1 MFNYYDEVDEKGN
14 RKRSW
19 RSINHRFKKVSDS
32 TYLTRFRKYVNQN
45 GTKQQ
50 KLNIVE
56 SSVFSPFENAR
67 AKSLV
72 VHDIDLQRWARQKA
86 GELSLTCFLAS
97 TFWVLC
103 FSKDHQTR
111 YQTFSRE

>member
-1 MFNYYDEVDEKGN
+1 VFDYYDEVDEKGN

-19 RSINHRFKKVSDS
+19 RSINHQFKKVSDS
-32 TYLTRFRKYVNQN
+32 TYLTRFRKYVNQK

-50 KLNIVE
+50 KLDIIE

-72 VHDIDLQRWARQKA
+72 IQDIDLQRWARQKA
-86 GELSLTCFLAS
+86 GELSLSHLLFSFYILGSLFLERS
-97 TFWVLC
+97 PNSLPNI
-103 FSKDHQTR
+103 Q
-111 YQTFSRE
+111 